1 MRRLPVLLTVF
12 VVALMMTACSGDE
25 EVKEVP
31 PTPKLAV
38 VEFATPAPS
47 STPTQPPA
55 VTATPTPAPTVGMGI
70 AASAPAIQSAA
81 ELEQYIASR
90 PADVNPLTGLK
101 VDDPALLQRRPLM
114 VRVGNDP
121 VARPQVGLIDADIV
135 YEEITEWWVT
145 RFTGIFLSKDPT
157 TIAPVRSARL
167 INLELVPQ
175 YQGALASS
183 GGSDGVR
190 WLLSQSDIVDLDELF
205 VPLPYFYR
213 ENENW
218 ATRLAFD
225 ATVARQYLAD
235 EGLDTA
241 IKLRGFYFTPSIDD
255 KTLPPGVLSDASEV
269 VIPFP
274 QVTSEATW
282 KYDPA
287 SNSYLRFTTGEPH
300 YDLGGKQIAAANV
313 IIYFAEHQATDIV
326 EDSNG
331 ATSIRMIMNGRGAAW
346 LLRDGKLLKGNWET
360 DGTQTPQFVFDNGQ
374 PMPLKPGN
382 TWVQVIPLD
391 YFVTIDGKEDTSL
404 PELIQPATTD
414 TAAPTATSP
423 AAPTPTATPIG
434 ARPTATPA
442 GSTN

>member
-1 MRRLPVLLTVF
+1 MRRLPVLLIVF
-12 VVALMMTACSGDE
+12 VVALLMAACSGDE

-47 STPTQPPA
+47 PTLTQPPA
-55 VTATPTPAPTVGMGI
+55 ATLTPTPAPTVGMGI
-70 AASAPAIQSAA
+70 AASEPAVLSAA
-81 ELEQYIASR
+81 ELEQYIARR

-101 VDDPALLQRRPLM
+101 MDDPTLLQRRPLM

-121 VARPQVGLIDADIV
+121 IARPQVGLIDADIV

-167 INLELVPQ
+167 INLQLVPQ

-213 ENENW
+213 DNENW

-225 ATVARQYLAD
+225 ATVARQYMAD

-241 IKLRGFYFTPSIDD
+241 VKLRGFYFTPSIDE
-255 KTLPPGVLSDASEV
+255 KTLPPGVLFDANEV

-274 QVTSEATW
+274 QVTSEAAW

-287 SNSYLRFTTGEPH
+287 SNSYLRFTTGDPH
-300 YDLGGKQIAAANV
+300 YDLSGKQLSAANV

-331 ATSIRMIMNGRGAAW
+331 ATSIRIIMNGRGAAW

-360 DGTQTPQFVFDNGQ
+360 DGAQTPQFVFDNGQ

-391 YFVTIDGKEDTSL
+391 YFVTIDGQEDTSL
-404 PELIQPATTD
+404 PELIQPAGTD
-414 TAAPTATSP
+414 VAVPTATPP

-434 ARPTATPA
+434 ARPTAT
-442 GSTN
+442 STN